1 MYVRGIMEGFYQW
14 LKLIL
19 GYRIIMMVVSE
30 LAAGEKNRRFV
41 NMFAGMILILIIVK
55 PVFALTD
62 MESLLE
68 SGIMERL
75 FEKEYKQPDISLGEA
90 EELRKQA
97 LLEEYTKI
105 IRKKITG
112 FVEEE
117 GLVADTVLVEYEF
130 SGDELKIARIHVV
143 AARKYDRDETV
154 KKAYDQALNHT
165 ASIEEINIKNSI
177 KNFYMIDMDNIIYEE
192 R

>member
-1 MYVRGIMEGFYQW
+1 MEGFYQW

-19 GYRIIMMVVSE
+19 GYRIIMMVISE
-30 LAAGEKNRRFV
+30 LVAGEKNRQFV
-41 NMFAGMILILIIVK
+41 NMFAGMILVLIIVK
-55 PVFALTD
+55 PVFALMD
-62 MESLLE
+62 MEVLLE
-68 SGIMERL
+68 SGITQRL
-75 FEKEYKQPDISLGEA
+75 FAKEYQQFDISVGEA

-97 LLEEYTKI
+97 LLEEYTNI
-105 IRKKITG
+105 IRKKITD
-112 FVEEE
+112 FVEAE
-117 GLVADTVLVEYEF
+117 GLIADTVSVEYELTK
-130 SGDELKIARIHVV
+130 DELRIAGIHVV
-143 AARKYDRDETV
+143 AARKYDRDEAV